1 MPENLETIDFLT
13 FPEVVSLLR
22 VTRPTAAKL
31 LKSGSFPAYKV
42 GRSVRILKKD
52 FLAWLE
58 RNRYPTK

>member
-1 MPENLETIDFLT
+1 MPENLETVDFLT

-31 LKSGSFPAYKV
+31 LKDGSLPAYKV
-42 GRSVRILKKD
+42 GRSVRIPKKD